1 MHIRRSYAHLVR
13 YRGIARV
20 AAKYG
25 FGFVADMLGQAG
37 RRRAP
42 GHTKGLAHP
51 DVYRLSRWERV
62 RRALEELGPTFIKI
76 GQILSTRPDMVPP
89 GLAAELEKLQD
100 KAPPFG
106 AAEAEAIIAAE
117 LGATPSEVFE
127 RFEPEPVA
135 AASLGQVHNAV
146 LRTGEEVV
154 VKVQRPGV
162 EEAVRLD
169 LEILREIAVLA
180 SRRLRLR
187 LARVYNLIDIV
198 DEIAGALT
206 RELDYTVEASNAD
219 RFARNLRLDPRIVV
233 PEVFWDYTT
242 QRVLTMER
250 LHGTKLTEVARVVEG
265 EKAPYIDRPT
275 VARTLVDTMLR
286 QILVHGLFHADLHP
300 GNVLVTPA
308 GNVGLMDFGMVGEV
322 GDDLKAQFG
331 AFFMA
336 VAARSAPRLVAV
348 VLSLG
353 IAPRDIDVSSL
364 TRDVDVLLRRY
375 YGVPLSQISVR
386 DLSRDVLDVALKHDI
401 KVRAGFSLVMKAL
414 ATVEG
419 TARHLYP
426 PLNLM
431 EVAQPLARRLARER
445 LRPASVL
452 KGLRRSAADY
462 LDFAARLPGK
472 LGTLLDMAAGGQ
484 LKVRWE
490 LEGGERFLR
499 GLAVLVN
506 RLAMSIV
513 LASIIVGTSLVVRAT
528 PTVVFW
534 RLPLAE
540 VGFIIALVFG
550 AWLLVS
556 IVRTGRF

>member
-1 MHIRRSYAHLVR
+1 MR
-13 YRGIARV
+13 YREIARV

-42 GHTKGLAHP
+42 GHRKGLAHP

-106 AAEAEAIIAAE
+106 TAEAEAIIAAE
-117 LGATPSEVFE
+117 LGGRPSEVFE

-146 LRTGEEVV
+146 LKTGEEVV

-162 EEAVRLD
+162 EEAIRLD
-169 LEILREIAVLA
+169 LEILKELAVLA

-187 LARVYNLIDIV
+187 LARVYNLVDIV

-206 RELDYTVEASNAD
+206 RELDYTVEAANAD

-242 QRVLTMER
+242 RRVLTMER
-250 LHGTKLTEVARVVEG
+250 LHGTKLTEVAQVDG
-265 EKAPYIDRPT
+265 EKAPYIDRAA
-275 VARTLVDTMLR
+275 VARTLVDTILR
-286 QILVHGLFHADLHP
+286 QILVHGFFHADLHP
-300 GNVLVTPA
+300 GNVIVTPA

-331 AFFMA
+331 AFFTA

-348 VLSLG
+348 LLNLG
-353 IAPRDIDVSSL
+353 IAPRDIDVRSL

-375 YGVPLSQISVR
+375 YGVPLSQISIR
-386 DLSRDVLDVALKHDI
+386 DLSKDVLDVALKHDI
-401 KVRAGFSLVMKAL
+401 KVRADFSLVMKAL

-419 TARHLYP
+419 TARHVYP
-426 PLNLM
+426 PLNLV
-431 EVAQPLARRLARER
+431 EVAQPFARRLVRER
-445 LRPASVL
+445 LKPASVM
-452 KGLRRSAADY
+452 KGLRRSAAEY

-472 LGTLLDMAAGGQ
+472 LGTILDMATGGQ